1 MPRKPHEAAELG
13 DTAGPMPEGHAVTLA
28 AEAELR
34 QIDQDALALA
44 DKLGY
49 DGPLTLGGA
58 EDHARMQM
66 RRTVNEC
73 LELGKTL
80 LIIRE
85 LTPHGGFKDRI
96 EMLGID
102 YTAAKRFMQA
112 TLKFSKGAST
122 HLLSAVGTQTK
133 LLELLVL
140 DDDEVKALG
149 ENGSVRGVSLDD
161 VERMT
166 TRELRDALRKSHAN
180 AEADL
185 SAKDKLIQTQSE
197 NLQKLHRQ
205 LAEAERRQAAFTP
218 EERRNYECAPLHDT
232 INSTMLALAQMAT
245 QIKHLTEEV
254 GGELVVD
261 ECFHAVLLPIKRA
274 LEIAAYNRLHIDLAT
289 LTDESYDAPLE
300 ALQARAA
307 GLGGGAV
314 Q

>member
-1 MPRKPHEAAELG
+1 MPRTAHKPAHIAVEP
-13 DTAGPMPEGHAVTLA
+13 GPVPENHALA
-28 AEAELR
+28 QTEAELR
-34 QIDQDALALA
+34 EIGLNVAALA
-44 DKLGY
+44 DKIGY

-80 LIIRE
+80 LVIRE

-102 YTAAKRFMQA
+102 FRTAQRFMQA
-112 TLKFSKGAST
+112 TLKFSKASST
-122 HLLSAVGTQTK
+122 TLLTAAGTQTK

-166 TRELRDALRKSHAN
+166 TRELRDALRKTQAD

-185 SAKDKLIQTQSE
+185 AAKDKLIQTQSE
-197 NLQKLHRQ
+197 NLQKLHRKV
-205 LAEAERRQAAFTP
+205 AEAERRQAAFTP
-218 EERRNYECAPLHDT
+218 EEARDYECAPLHDT
-232 INSTMLALAQMAT
+232 INATMLALAQMAT
-245 QIKHLTEEV
+245 QIKRLTEEV
-254 GGELVVD
+254 GGGLVAD

-274 LEIAAYNRLHIDLAT
+274 LEVAAHNGLHIDLAT
-289 LTDESYDAPLE
+289 LTDESYDAPLD

-307 GLGGGAV
+307 GLGGEAL